1 MKTKGKNK
9 SDSKIKY
16 GDVDVDLKNVKPEE
30 IKVRITTFLDLDVLE
45 TLKTQAKDLGT
56 GYQTFLNTFLRETL
70 LKEPGVLTRLKRIE
84 KAIVG
89 KGA

>member
-1 MKTKGKNK
+1 MKTKRKNK

-16 GDVDVDLKNVKPEE
+16 GDVDVDLKNVKSEE
-30 IKVRITTFLDLDVLE
+30 IKVRITTFLDLDVLN
-45 TLKTQAKDLGT
+45 TLKAQAKDLGT